1 MARSKGKDF
10 GAAMAARVAR
20 PKEQKTVTEQA
31 IDRLSG
37 SAPKLQE
44 APKDAA
50 GAAAPAEDRRKE
62 PAGGKDRKTG
72 RINLRVSEELLSDI
86 EAMAHFNQET
96 VTGYLVRLAEKDL
109 SENASMLSAF
119 RKMQALRD
127 DLNGETR

>member
-20 PKEQKTVTEQA
+20 TKEQKTVTEQA

-37 SAPKLQE
+37 GAQE
-44 APKDAA
+44 LREVPQ
-50 GAAAPAEDRRKE
+50 E
-62 PAGGKDRKTG
+62 PAGTPAEEDRKAAAGGGKGRKTG
-72 RINLRVSEELLSDI
+72 RINLRVPEDLLSDI

-96 VTGYLVRLAEKDL
+96 ITGYLVRLAEKDL

-119 RKMQALRD
+119 RKMQELRD
-127 DLNGETR
+127 DLNGEAR